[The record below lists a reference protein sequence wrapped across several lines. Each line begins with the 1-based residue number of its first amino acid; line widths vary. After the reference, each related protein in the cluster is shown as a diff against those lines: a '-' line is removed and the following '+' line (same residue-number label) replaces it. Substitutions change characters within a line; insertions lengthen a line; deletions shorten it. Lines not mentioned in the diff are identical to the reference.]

1 MASNKSVAQQTRE
14 TVNQASDMAEQ
25 AANRVSDIG
34 ERMQSGAREMGRHAQ
49 CQLHRMHLTEATIPD
64 AFRGAPKFISP
75 RVHSFLDLAVT
86 LYFTGLGIAF
96 AVQRKKG
103 PAIAAFVNAGMVG
116 TVSALTDYKGT
127 GRKPIDFKLHG
138 TLDAVQATT
147 AALGPEIHG
156 FAGEPEARFFW
167 GQAANEALVIS
178 STDWDM
184 GMPAPTLRRIA

>member
-1 MASNKSVAQQTRE
+1 MASNKSVAQQARE
-14 TVNQASDMAEQ
+14 TVNEASETAQE
-25 AANRVSDIG
+25 ASNRISEIG
-34 ERMQSGAREMGRHAQ
+34 ERVQSGAREMSRHAQ

-147 AALGPEIHG
+147 AALAPELHG
-156 FAGEPEARFFW
+156 FAGDMEARFFW

-184 GMPAPTLRRIA
+184 GMAAPTLRRVA

>member
-1 MASNKSVAQQTRE
+1 MAQGKSVAQQASE
-14 TVNQASDMAEQ
+14 TMDAASDMAGQ
-25 AANRVSDIG
+25 AGNRINEFS
-34 ERMQSGAREMGRHAQ
+34 ERVQSNAREMGRHAQ

-86 LYFTGLGIAF
+86 LYYAGLGIAF

-103 PAIAAFVNAGMVG
+103 PAIAALVNAGVVG

-127 GRKPIDFKLHG
+127 GRKPIDFKMHG
-138 TLDAVQATT
+138 TLDAVQATA
-147 AALGPEIHG
+147 AALAPELHG
-156 FAGEPEARFFW
+156 FAGDMEARFFW
-167 GQAANEALVIS
+167 GQAANEPLVIS

-184 GMPAPTLRRIA
+184 GMPAPTLHRVA

>member
-1 MASNKSVAQQTRE
+1 MASDKSLAQQTRE
-14 TVNQASDMAEQ
+14 ALNQASETANQ
-25 AANRVSDIG
+25 ASERVREIG
-34 ERMQSGAREMGRHAQ
+34 ERVQSGAREMGRHAQ

-64 AFRGAPKFISP
+64 ATRNLPKFISP

-96 AVQRKKG
+96 AVQGKKG
-103 PAIAAFVNAGMVG
+103 PAIAAFINAGMVG

-138 TLDAVQATT
+138 TLDAVQTAT
-147 AALGPEIHG
+147 AALAPELHG
-156 FAGEPEARFFW
+156 FASDTEARFFW

-178 STDWDM
+178 ATDWDM
-184 GMPAPTLRRIA
+184 GLPAPTLRRLA

>member
-1 MASNKSVAQQTRE
+1 MASAKSVSQQARE
-14 TVNQASDMAEQ
+14 TVNQASETAQE

-34 ERMQSGAREMGRHAQ
+34 ERVQSGAREMSRHAQ

-75 RVHSFLDLAVT
+75 RMHSFLDIATT

-96 AVQRKKG
+96 AVRGKKG
-103 PAIAAFVNAGMVG
+103 PAIAAFVNAGVVG

-127 GRKPIDFKLHG
+127 GHKPIDFKLHG

-147 AALGPEIHG
+147 AALAPELHG
-156 FAGEPEARFFW
+156 FAGEMEARFFW

-178 STDWDM
+178 GTDWDM
-184 GMPAPTLRRIA
+184 GMPAPTLRRVP

>member
-147 AALGPEIHG
+147 AALAPELHG
-156 FAGEPEARFFW
+156 FAGDIEARFFW

-178 STDWDM
+178 GTDWDM
-184 GMPAPTLRRIA
+184 GMPEPTIRRVV

>member
-1 MASNKSVAQQTRE
+1 MAQNKSMAQQSKE
-14 TVNQASDMAEQ
+14 TLNQASDMTEQ
-25 AANRVSDIG
+25 AGNRISEIE
-34 ERMQSGAREMGRHAQ
+34 ERAQSGVREIGRHAQ

-64 AFRGAPKFISP
+64 ATRGMPKFISP

-96 AVQRKKG
+96 AIQKKKG

-127 GRKPIDFKLHG
+127 GRKPIDFKMHG
-138 TLDAVQATT
+138 TLDTVQAAT
-147 AALGPEIHG
+147 AALAPELHG
-156 FAGEPEARFFW
+156 FADEPEARFFW

-184 GMPAPTLRRIA
+184 GMPAPTLRRAA